1 MSSDRKNDRT
11 PFAMSPEVLNA
22 LFENYKEDLL
32 SVIRQELR
40 ETLENQE
47 ERALEREK
55 ISGERT
61 KEDEEK
67 MVGVLKVQK

>member
-1 MSSDRKNDRT
+1 
-11 PFAMSPEVLNA
+11 MSPEVLNA
-22 LFENYKEDLL
+22 LLENHKEDLL